1 MNKQIGK
8 SSKFLMAVA
17 ASAMLVSCGSIGGFS
32 ELLGISNEG
41 IDAQNVAVNSP
52 LKNAN
57 GGSLPTPEGAA
68 LTNASATTPSIQAPR
83 IIAPAIIAPKIVAPK
98 IVAPKITKP
107 KVQVAK
113 ISTPKV
119 TVPKVITPV
128 VVTPKVTTP
137 KVTTPTTTITPPKVD
152 VKPVVAA
159 VTPSKIAPTA
169 YKFIDLF
176 TFRSDM
182 RAGKLSNALATA
194 QYIART
200 NPTKC
205 KIEAKKFTCGEYFIT
220 VQ

>member
-1 MNKQIGK
+1 
-8 SSKFLMAVA
+8 MAVA

-57 GGSLPTPEGAA
+57 GGDLPTPQGAA
-68 LTNASATTPSIQAPR
+68 LTNVSATTPSIQAPK
-83 IIAPAIIAPKIVAPK
+83 IIAPAIVAPK
-98 IVAPKITKP
+98 IVAPKITAP

-113 ISTPKV
+113 VTIPKVVVPKV
-119 TVPKVITPV
+119 TTPV
-128 VVTPKVTTP
+128 VVTPIVTPVVTTP
-137 KVTTPTTTITPPKVD
+137 KVATPTTTITPPKVD
-152 VKPVVAA
+152 ATPVVVAA
-159 VTPSKIAPTA
+159 TPTKMAPTA

-182 RAGKLSNALATA
+182 RAGKLSNPLATA